1 MRCRKAEG
9 QRSSAWASAAFKS
22 LSFGEAS
29 EALNPLSPWET
40 QAARGFTLI
49 EIMVVMALMALLV
62 GLVPIAFGRL
72 NEAAQYRDT
81 VRAVLTDMRTA
92 RYLAQSEGEEVRFA
106 VNIRQR
112 SFGIEG
118 RTPHSVP
125 EPLQM
130 RAIMAQQEIGTDG
143 EMAIRFLPSGGAS
156 GGSVD
161 LLRPSG
167 TGVRLRVDWFSGR
180 VEQEP
185 VSP

>member
-1 MRCRKAEG
+1 M
-9 QRSSAWASAAFKS
+9 S
-22 LSFGEAS
+22 LSCRGGRQS
-29 EALNPLSPWET
+29 GWSIQPLSPLVT
-40 QAARGFTLI
+40 GARSRGFTLI

-92 RYLAQSEGEEVRFA
+92 RYLAQSEGTEVRFA
-106 VNIRQR
+106 VDLRER
-112 SFGIEG
+112 RFGIEG

-125 EPLQM
+125 ESLQI
-130 RAIMAQQEIGTDG
+130 RAVMAQQETGADG
-143 EMAIRFLPSGGAS
+143 QMAIRFLPSGGAS

-161 LLRPSG
+161 LLRSSG
-167 TGVRLRVDWFSGR
+167 SGVRLRVDWFSGR

-185 VSP
+185 VDP